1 MFPRSQKRA
10 ASFATGGRMQ
20 TSPNQCGWPRGR
32 SPSRARRQPVG
43 SAQNGFQHR
52 NRQLKEVSKQKFV
65 TSYFTAVVEA
75 GLGNKDQ
82 ALEWLEKSYRERVG
96 LLAFL
101 KVDPW
106 FDELHSEPRFQD
118 LLRRIGL

>member
-1 MFPRSQKRA
+1 
-10 ASFATGGRMQ
+10 
-20 TSPNQCGWPRGR
+20 
-32 SPSRARRQPVG
+32 
-43 SAQNGFQHR
+43 
-52 NRQLKEVSKQKFV
+52 VSKQKFV